1 MSKESEF
8 QTKLRKEIE
17 ERFEGS
23 IVTKLDS
30 GDIQGIPDLLILYK
44 NKWAALECKRSSNEN
59 KQPNQDWYVK
69 RMNEMSYASFI
80 YPENKEN
87 VLNEME
93 RSFKSSRATR
103 VPKSK

>member
-93 RSFKSSRATR
+93 RSFKSSLG
-103 VPKSK
+103 

>member
-103 VPKSK
+103 VSKSK